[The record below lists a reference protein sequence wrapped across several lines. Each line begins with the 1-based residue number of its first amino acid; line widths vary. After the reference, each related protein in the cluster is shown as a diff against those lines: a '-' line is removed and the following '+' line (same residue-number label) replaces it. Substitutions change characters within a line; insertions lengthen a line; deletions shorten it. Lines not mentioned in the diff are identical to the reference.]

1 MKIPRYLGGDSKI
14 DLAKFHG
21 NRLKIDREIGEKH
34 AIQIN
39 VMASI
44 GLNTI
49 LKFKFR
55 KRRVKI
61 TLRKNILRVWQSSPV
76 YDTS

>member
-1 MKIPRYLGGDSKI
+1 MKIPRYLGGDSKK
-14 DLAKFHG
+14 DLAKFHE
-21 NRLKIDREIGEKH
+21 NRLKIDREISEKH

-61 TLRKNILRVWQSSPV
+61 TLRKNILRGWQSSPV